1 MSDINQ
7 KWKLEEEDEI
17 ESDEEHDY
25 VANIK
30 YKYDEEDEEQTA
42 PKKDKHIQLIEP
54 IKERREFKDP
64 VEFDAYYQEHKK
76 ELEEKTTHKL
86 NKMFN
91 VPGYRI
97 TKIKGVLSLKNI
109 PQSRITS
116 TMKIETLE
124 LKVNEIRD
132 RVNECINTVNNIV
145 DALRGGRF

>member
-1 MSDINQ
+1 MSDLIK
-7 KWKLEEEDEI
+7 KWENVIDDVSEDNEETNNEDEQ
-17 ESDEEHDY
+17 ETPSKSKNDG
-25 VANIK
+25 
-30 YKYDEEDEEQTA
+30 
-42 PKKDKHIQLIEP
+42 HIQLIEP
-54 IKERREFKDP
+54 IKEKKEFSTPD
-64 VEFDAYYQEHKK
+64 EFDAFYQEHKA
-76 ELEEKTTHKL
+76 ELEAKTTHKL

-132 RVNECINTVNNIV
+132 RMNECINMVNRII
-145 DALRGGRF
+145 DALSGGTGRF

>member
-7 KWKLEEEDEI
+7 KWKFEEEDEI
-17 ESDEEHDY
+17 ESDEY
-25 VANIK
+25 VGHINED
-30 YKYDEEDEEQTA
+30 DEEPIAQ
-42 PKKDKHIQLIEP
+42 KKDEHIQLIEP
-54 IKERREFKDP
+54 IKERREFQTP
-64 VEFDAYYQEHKK
+64 AEFDAYYQEHKT

-116 TMKIETLE
+116 TMKLETLE
-124 LKVNEIRD
+124 LKVNEMRD
-132 RVNECINTVNNIV
+132 RVNECINMVNNIV

>member
-1 MSDINQ
+1 MSELIK
-7 KWKLEEEDEI
+7 KWENVIDDVSEDDEDTNIEEEQETTSKSKNDG
-17 ESDEEHDY
+17 
-25 VANIK
+25 
-30 YKYDEEDEEQTA
+30 
-42 PKKDKHIQLIEP
+42 HIQLIEP
-54 IKERREFKDP
+54 IKEKREFSSP
-64 VEFDAYYQEHKK
+64 EEFDAFYQEHKS

-132 RVNECINTVNNIV
+132 RMNECINTVNNIV
-145 DALRGGRF
+145 DALRGH

>member
-1 MSDINQ
+1 MSELIK
-7 KWKLEEEDEI
+7 KWENVIDDVSEDDEETNIEDEQ
-17 ESDEEHDY
+17 ETHSKSKNDG
-25 VANIK
+25 
-30 YKYDEEDEEQTA
+30 
-42 PKKDKHIQLIEP
+42 HIQLIEP
-54 IKERREFKDP
+54 IKEKREFSSP
-64 VEFDAYYQEHKK
+64 EEFDAFYQEHKS

-132 RVNECINTVNNIV
+132 RMNECINMVNRIV
-145 DALRGGRF
+145 DHLSGGATRF

>member
-7 KWKLEEEDEI
+7 KWKFEEEDEI
-17 ESDEEHDY
+17 ESDEDQEY

-30 YKYDEEDEEQTA
+30 LEDDDE
-42 PKKDKHIQLIEP
+42 PIVLKKDKHIQLIEP
-54 IKERREFKDP
+54 IKEKREFKTP
-64 VEFDAYYQEHKK
+64 AEFDAYYQEHKT

-97 TKIKGVLSLKNI
+97 TKIKGILSLKNI

-132 RVNECINTVNNIV
+132 RMNECINTVNNIV
-145 DALRGGRF
+145 DALRGH

>member
-7 KWKLEEEDEI
+7 KWN
-17 ESDEEHDY
+17 Y
-25 VANIK
+25 
-30 YKYDEEDEEQTA
+30 EEDEEVESDDEHEYVANFRYKHEDDDETEQT
-42 PKKDKHIQLIEP
+42 KKDSHIQLIEP
-54 IKERREFKDP
+54 IKEKREFQTP
-64 VEFDAYYQEHKK
+64 AEFDAYYQEHKT
-76 ELEEKTTHKL
+76 ELEAKTTHKL

-132 RVNECINTVNNIV
+132 RVNECINTVNDIV
-145 DALRGGRF
+145 DALRRGTL

>member
-7 KWKLEEEDEI
+7 KWKFEEEDEI
-17 ESDEEHDY
+17 ESDEDQEY
-25 VANIK
+25 VANVK
-30 YKYDEEDEEQTA
+30 LEDDDE
-42 PKKDKHIQLIEP
+42 PIVLKKDKHIQLIEP
-54 IKERREFKDP
+54 IKEKREFKTP
-64 VEFDAYYQEHKK
+64 AEFDAYYQEHKT

-132 RVNECINTVNNIV
+132 RMNECINTVNNIV
-145 DALRGGRF
+145 DALRSH

>member
-1 MSDINQ
+1 MSELIK
-7 KWKLEEEDEI
+7 KWENIISDVSEDEDSTI
-17 ESDEEHDY
+17 NDEE
-25 VANIK
+25 
-30 YKYDEEDEEQTA
+30 
-42 PKKDKHIQLIEP
+42 KDTITRAKNDGHIQLIEP
-54 IKERREFKDP
+54 IKEKREFQTP
-64 VEFDAYYQEHKK
+64 AEFDEYYHEHKE
-76 ELEEKTTHKL
+76 ELENKTTHKL

-132 RVNECINTVNNIV
+132 RMNECINTVNKIV
-145 DALRGGRF
+145 DALRGDSYASV

>member
-1 MSDINQ
+1 MSDINP
-7 KWKLEEEDEI
+7 KWKFEEEDEI
-17 ESDEEHDY
+17 ESDEY
-25 VANIK
+25 VGHINED
-30 YKYDEEDEEQTA
+30 DEEPIAQ
-42 PKKDKHIQLIEP
+42 KKDKHIQLIEP
-54 IKERREFKDP
+54 IKERREFQTP
-64 VEFDAYYQEHKK
+64 AEFDAYYQEHKA

-116 TMKIETLE
+116 TMKLETLE
-124 LKVNEIRD
+124 LKVNEMRD
-132 RVNECINTVNNIV
+132 RVNECINMVNNIV

>member
-7 KWKLEEEDEI
+7 KWKFEEEDEI
-17 ESDEEHDY
+17 ESDEEQEY
-25 VANIK
+25 VANVK
-30 YKYDEEDEEQTA
+30 LEDDDDE
-42 PKKDKHIQLIEP
+42 PIVLKKDNHIQLIEP
-54 IKERREFKDP
+54 IKEKREFQTP
-64 VEFDAYYQEHKK
+64 AEFDAYYQEHKA

-132 RVNECINTVNNIV
+132 RMNECINTVNNIV
-145 DALRGGRF
+145 DALRGH